1 MLKSPALYS
10 VTADYQDDDPGLIQ
24 SAPIY
29 PLRGRNTR
37 KVQPHQVRARVW
49 SFPEHRARSDRV
61 ALLCHSQ
68 LDVRI
73 QSTLAT
79 DHVATGTV
87 LRVRAVERVQAYS
100 RLTRG
105 KQKSALSG
113 ACESSA
119 SRWVV
124 DATASNTSPLR
135 STSPAGHSPPPGC
148 PQVMRPPVS
157 SRCVH
162 MTPSSYS
169 QVPQLTNAPAVFAS
183 CAKTRATRATQ
194 RHSDN
199 DLGKAQQVQAYSQ
212 QHATLVRVPA
222 DTSSSG
228 EQAQPEENLSV

>member
-1 MLKSPALYS
+1 M
-10 VTADYQDDDPGLIQ
+10 T
-24 SAPIY
+24 
-29 PLRGRNTR
+29 PLRQFRGVPPEIIR
-37 KVQPHQVRARVW
+37 KAEVNQVMAQALRAPPTVAGPGASQVRAAAAGQAQAHCKEV
-49 SFPEHRARSDRV
+49 
-61 ALLCHSQ
+61 LL
-68 LDVRI
+68 
-73 QSTLAT
+73 
-79 DHVATGTV
+79 
-87 LRVRAVERVQAYS
+87 
-100 RLTRG
+100 LTRSVRLMF
-105 KQKSALSG
+105 K
-113 ACESSA
+113 SSA

-135 STSPAGHSPPPGC
+135 STSPAGHPPPPGC
-148 PQVMRPPVS
+148 PQVMRLPVS

-169 QVPQLTNAPAVFAS
+169 QVPQLTNAPAVFSS

-228 EQAQPEENLSV
+228 EQAQPEENLSA